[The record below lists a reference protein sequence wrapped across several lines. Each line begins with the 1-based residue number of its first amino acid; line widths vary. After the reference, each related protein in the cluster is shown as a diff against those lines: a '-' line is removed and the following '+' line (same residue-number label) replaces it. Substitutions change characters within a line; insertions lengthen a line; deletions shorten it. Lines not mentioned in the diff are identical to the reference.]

1 MICGFIV
8 FGCDGSR
15 VDLARTR
22 SNEKAY
28 APSRKKN
35 SGQTARMRRKA
46 KKSARNRRRLLAK
59 QKHSRK
65 ADVPQIWV
73 TLMFHLGTRLPWD
86 WRLGPSDSSE
96 RAYLLEMLLALP
108 QLSLIAA
115 DAGFVGY
122 EYLIAIHQ
130 SGRSLL
136 IRVGSNV
143 RLLKKLGYFKES
155 GNTVYLWPDHAA
167 SKKLPPLVLRLVV
180 ANNGKHP
187 VYLVTNVLSQKRL
200 TNAQVITIY
209 SKRWGIEVHYRHF
222 KQTFQQRKCAATT
235 AKMRGSNWNGR
246 C

>member
-1 MICGFIV
+1 MALLFAWSSEQTLIDRFRSSLKIIAFLFPEERRSKPKATKGQSKKRKESKHKHKRPTVSYQAFVKMLRTWTATYVALFQAELRRRMPALFPDLLMICGFIV

-65 ADVPQIWV
+65 ADVPQIWI

-96 RAYLLEMLLALP
+96 RAHLLEMLLALP

-122 EYLIAIHQ
+122 EYLTPFIRAGDHSSSASVRT
-130 SGRSLL
+130 SG
-136 IRVGSNV
+136 
-143 RLLKKLGYFKES
+143 
-155 GNTVYLWPDHAA
+155 
-167 SKKLPPLVLRLVV
+167 
-180 ANNGKHP
+180 
-187 VYLVTNVLSQKRL
+187 
-200 TNAQVITIY
+200 
-209 SKRWGIEVHYRHF
+209 
-222 KQTFQQRKCAATT
+222 C
-235 AKMRGSNWNGR
+235 
-246 C
+246 